1 MSRQTPQS
9 QAGFTLIEIIAT
21 LMLVSVVGVV
31 VFQFFGS
38 SFIGSTTPATRL
50 RNAFDLHQAMEEMT
64 EEYLAMAK
72 SDDAVS
78 TAELVTLQTDIG
90 GDKVYGDGAYAVVA
104 NDFVTFD
111 GGNVVADTEGN
122 NDILMVT
129 IRRDTGESLTTLFT
143 TR

>member
-1 MSRQTPQS
+1 MNRQTPQS
-9 QAGFTLIEIIAT
+9 QAGFTLIEIIVT

-64 EEYLAMAK
+64 EEYLAMTK

-78 TAELVTLQTDIG
+78 TAELVTLKTDIG
-90 GDKVYGDGAYAVVA
+90 GDKVYGDGEQP
-104 NDFVTFD
+104 
-111 GGNVVADTEGN
+111 DTEGN